1 MNGKWKYLLCLY
13 DSKLNTLAGRFLVD
27 SETTETVENFLN
39 KTLRNQNKKSI
50 TTDLKKEYLSVVS
63 RLGVKH
69 QFCIFH
75 VMKTISK
82 RINEDIRK
90 NNYSKAEIDNILKYK
105 TFIFDML
112 REYTFEMAEYMKNS
126 LINKNKD
133 LPDIIN
139 KILWDFIVPYFKNL
153 TYYLTDSNIESTSN
167 KLENY
172 FHQNFNKSIKKL
184 YKIENGILKQFDLIT
199 NKLKIEKLF

>member
-1 MNGKWKYLLCLY
+1 MVWKYLLCLY
-13 DSKLNTLAGRFLVD
+13 DSKLNTLVGRSLVD
-27 SETTETVENFLN
+27 SETTDVVENFLN
-39 KTLRNQNKKSI
+39 ETLRNQNKKAI
-50 TTDLKKEYLSVVS
+50 TTDLKKEYLPAVS
-63 RLGVKH
+63 RVGVKH

-90 NNYSKAEIDNILKYK
+90 NNYSKAETYTIFEYK

-112 REYTFEMAEYMKNS
+112 IADIFEEAENMKNS

-139 KILWDFIVPYFKNL
+139 KILWDFIIPYFKNL
-153 TYYLTDSNIESTSN
+153 TNYLIDSNIESTSN

-184 YKIENGILKQFDLIT
+184 YKVENGILKRFDLIT

>member
-153 TYYLTDSNIESTSN
+153 TYYLIDGNIESTSN

>member
-153 TYYLTDSNIESTSN
+153 TYYLTDSNI
-167 KLENY
+167 
-172 FHQNFNKSIKKL
+172 
-184 YKIENGILKQFDLIT
+184 
-199 NKLKIEKLF
+199 

>member
-69 QFCIFH
+69 QFYIFH

-82 RINEDIRK
+82 RINENIRK
-90 NNYSKAEIDNILKYK
+90 I
-105 TFIFDML
+105 
-112 REYTFEMAEYMKNS
+112 
-126 LINKNKD
+126 
-133 LPDIIN
+133 
-139 KILWDFIVPYFKNL
+139 
-153 TYYLTDSNIESTSN
+153 
-167 KLENY
+167 
-172 FHQNFNKSIKKL
+172 
-184 YKIENGILKQFDLIT
+184 GC
-199 NKLKIEKLF
+199 